1 MLSSSNLKQKLQH
14 NVVSIS
20 KCWRHRNL
28 DGWICFDDCCNSG
41 QPWFPNGTF
50 HSRDTLLYEAIW
62 QRSFRLA
69 NVPQWECYF
78 FSCIR
83 MIESRKSGSI
93 VHLLHTEL
101 LRICK
106 TSRTLSWDLI
116 FLYISDT
123 KIRMRRHALMTLHL
137 PHLHSLCLSMMSY
150 SCLLRHFPIDRLSK
164 WYWECA
170 LFLCSPQSHCNDT
183 VSRVWYILSKQVQN
197 RCHRATRLPICPS
210 WPWPAAIPAMGC
222 T

>member
-1 MLSSSNLKQKLQH
+1 MLSSSNLKQNSNIMLLAFPSVGVTETLMVGYVLMTVATPA
-14 NVVSIS
+14 NRDFPMAPSIPATP
-20 KCWRHRNL
+20 
-28 DGWICFDDCCNSG
+28 CCMKPFGND
-41 QPWFPNGTF
+41 P
-50 HSRDTLLYEAIW
+50 
-62 QRSFRLA
+62 FRLA